1 MSKKK
6 PYTHKIYG
14 DGLAP
19 LECQQKLH
27 LPDWWTSGAIRR
39 FQKAC
44 QEAGVFYL
52 KDGHTVT
59 LAFASEEEKE
69 SNIGWFKVQL
79 ELNKQPFK
87 EK

>member
-1 MSKKK
+1 MGKKE
-6 PYTHKIYG
+6 YTHSTYG
-14 DGLAP
+14 NGLAP
-19 LECQQKLH
+19 IECQQKLT
-27 LPDWWTSGAIRR
+27 LPAWWKSGAIRR

-44 QEAGVFYL
+44 QKAGVFYA
-52 KDGHTVT
+52 KNGHTIT

-79 ELNKQPFK
+79 ELNNEPFK